1 MVALVIVIFD
11 ERLNLRFQ
19 IAGQIIVLQQDAV
32 LEGLVP
38 TLDLALCLRME
49 WCTAYML
56 HILVSEI
63 VGELACDIAGAIVAE
78 HPGLMQHMHRRT
90 DPHKTRIER
99 PFINLRSP
107 RANVGPDL

>member
-1 MVALVIVIFD
+1 MQAPLFDGFSFDPFSLLDDRFYPAEVGIGGCDVFQALVVALVIVIFD

-49 WCTAYML
+49 CCTAYML

-63 VGELACDIAGAIVAE
+63 VGELACDIAGAIV
-78 HPGLMQHMHRRT
+78 R
-90 DPHKTRIER
+90 
-99 PFINLRSP
+99 
-107 RANVGPDL
+107 